1 MMDIDLVLVPVDG
14 SDRSKQAAEYATAIA
29 ERYDA
34 DLHLL
39 FVLDERLRRD
49 IDKGT
54 VDPESVA
61 QDHREFTQRVRDR
74 SHELGHDVT
83 LDTSTATAFSQKR
96 LMQNPGSVVLDVAE
110 DVEAD
115 FLVIPR
121 AASSDDAVGRAA
133 TYVLEYASQPVLS
146 V

>member
-1 MMDIDLVLVPVDG
+1 MDIDLVLVPVDG
-14 SDRSKQAAEYATAIA
+14 SDRSEQAAEYATAIA
-29 ERYDA
+29 QRYDA

-39 FVLDERLRRD
+39 FVLDERLQRD
-49 IDKGT
+49 IDTGT

-61 QDHREFTQRVRDR
+61 EDHRAFTQRVRDR
-74 SHELGHDVT
+74 AHELGHDIT
-83 LDTSTATAFSQKR
+83 LDTSTATAFSQNR
-96 LMQNPGSVVLDVAE
+96 LLQNPGSVVLDVAE
-110 DVEAD
+110 AVEAD

-121 AASSDDAVGRAA
+121 AASSEDAVGRAA

>member
-1 MMDIDLVLVPVDG
+1 MDIDLVLVSVDG
-14 SDRSKQAAEYATAIA
+14 SERSERAAKYAVAIA

-49 IDKGT
+49 LDRGH

-61 QDHREFTQRVRDR
+61 DDHWAFSERVREHARD
-74 SHELGHDVT
+74 LGHDVT
-83 LDTSTATAFSQKR
+83 LETSTAAAFSEQR
-96 LMQNPGSVVLDVAE
+96 LTQTPGSVVLDVAE
-110 DVEAD
+110 GIGTD
-115 FLVIPR
+115 FIVIPR
-121 AASSDDAVGRAA
+121 EESSQDAVGRAA
-133 TYVLEYASQPVLS
+133 QYVLEYASQPVLS

>member
-1 MMDIDLVLVPVDG
+1 MDIDLVLVPVDG
-14 SDRSKQAAEYATAIA
+14 SDRSEQAAEYATAIA

-39 FVLDERLRRD
+39 FVLDERLRQE
-49 IDKGT
+49 IDEGT

-61 QDHREFTQRVRDR
+61 RDHREFTRRVRDR
-74 SHELGHDVT
+74 SHERGHDLT
-83 LDTSTATAFSQKR
+83 LGTSTATAFSQTR
-96 LMQNPGSVVLDVAE
+96 LTQNPGSVVLDVAE
-110 DVEAD
+110 DIAAD

-121 AASSDDAVGRAA
+121 ATDSEDAVGRAA
-133 TYVLEYASQPVLS
+133 IYVLEYANQPVLS

>member
-1 MMDIDLVLVPVDG
+1 MDIDLVLVSVDG
-14 SDRSKQAAEYATAIA
+14 SDRSEEAAEYAIAVA

-34 DLHLL
+34 ALHLL

-49 IDKGT
+49 LDRGT

-61 QDHREFTQRVRDR
+61 EDHRDFTRRVRDR

-83 LDTSTATAFSQKR
+83 LDTSTAAAFSEQR
-96 LMQNPGSVVLDVAE
+96 LTQTPGSVVLDVAE
-110 DVEAD
+110 GIESD
-115 FLVIPR
+115 FIVVPR
-121 AASSDDAVGRAA
+121 AASSQDAVGRAA
-133 TYVLEYASQPVLS
+133 QYVLEYASQPVLS